1 MPLLDTTLGGESPL
15 AMFLMGQFRRHRSK
29 WILAICTC
37 ELVFA
42 IGTRG
47 QQSSHLS
54 GNKTPDKLSFNQ
66 TIQPILSENCYPC
79 HGPDPGA
86 RKAKLRLDRAEFAYA
101 PHDKSGPAIIPG
113 QTSKSPLV
121 QKIEARNPKDRMP
134 PPEAHKT
141 LKPEQ
146 IASLREW
153 VRQGAVYEE
162 HWSFIVP
169 KSQPLPEVAKKA
181 WVRTPI
187 DNFILAR
194 LEKEGLSPSPQA
206 DKRSLI
212 RRVTYDLT
220 GLPPTPQEVE
230 AFVADNS
237 PDAYGRVVDR
247 LLASP
252 RYGEH
257 RAHYWLDVARYG
269 DTHGL
274 HIDNFRYIWPY
285 RDYVIRAYNQNKHFD
300 RFVVEQLAGDMLP
313 DKSLDSLM
321 ASAYI
326 RAGIS
331 SGEGGTLTEELRVN
345 NKRER
350 TEAYGAAFLGLT
362 VGCANC
368 HDHKFDPITQKD
380 FYQLTAFFNNL
391 AENPFNDDRND
402 WPPILVV
409 PKQENRAAYE
419 ETFAKKAAIERQIQD
434 RRAQASTLIAGW
446 LAEPLSGPRPV
457 SSEGLAVRLRIDEGK
472 ADVFADSATGEKR
485 EIATATGS
493 PVVWGE
499 GTWFWPFMR
508 MEIGTHLEL
517 PGVGDEDG
525 TKPFSVATWMRPHLR
540 PNEPKEAD
548 HPDGVILSRADADK
562 DGRGWQFISN
572 HGKLKFL
579 FAHKLPD
586 DAIEVETP
594 DRVLDVGQWHHL
606 IATYDGSGKAV
617 GVNLYVDGVPQYL
630 DVLKDGLKETTST
643 TAPLEFGRT
652 HPDSNPLR
660 QTAFQDFRFYQRDLS
675 VREAARLP
683 YEDDVAEIGRKPM
696 SQWSEDEL
704 HTVTEYYFGER
715 DAPTLAL
722 NAQIALLDK
731 ELNRLAK
738 DGNIELISQEAP
750 TLAYAD
756 VLNRGVFSA
765 RSERVRPGVPH
776 FLPGL
781 PAGASLDRLT
791 LAKWTV
797 SRDNPLT
804 ARVIVNRMWSEIFG
818 TGLVETTE
826 DFGVMGAHASHPELL
841 DWLAVDFREHD
852 WDVKR
857 FYRQIVL
864 SASYQQSARV
874 TPQLIEKD
882 PKNRLLARGP
892 RFRMDGEMIRD
903 TALASSGLLVE
914 KIGGP
919 SVKPYQPPGVWE
931 AGSHQV
937 SDTKEYV
944 QDHGDALYRRSLYTF
959 WKRMATMP
967 DMDALDVP
975 VRDGACTRRQRTDTP
990 LQALVLMNDPQWL
1003 EASRQLA
1010 ERILHESQQ
1019 TETRLDELGEI
1030 LLSRPWRDKEKAV
1043 LENALTKFETVYG
1056 QDAASA
1062 EKLLSV
1068 GDSKRDT
1075 NLSATELAPWMLVA
1089 SAAMN
1094 LDEVL
1099 NK

>member
-1 MPLLDTTLGGESPL
+1 MY
-15 AMFLMGQFRRHRSK
+15 FRGQFRHGH
-29 WILAICTC
+29 WNWAVATCMCGLALAIG
-37 ELVFA
+37 A
-42 IGTRG
+42 RG
-47 QQSSHLS
+47 QEASHGS
-54 GNKTPDKLSFNQ
+54 VKNAAGKSTKLSFNQ
-66 TIQPILSENCYPC
+66 DIQPILSENCYPC

-113 QTSKSPLV
+113 QVGKSPLV

-146 IASLREW
+146 IAALVEW
-153 VRQGAVYEE
+153 IRQGAVYEE
-162 HWSFIVP
+162 HWSFIAP
-169 KSQPLPEVAKKA
+169 KSQPLPAVKKKD

-237 PDAYGRVVDR
+237 PDAYEKVVDR
-247 LLASP
+247 LLESP

-274 HIDNFRYIWPY
+274 HIDNFRLIWPY
-285 RDYVIRAYNQNKHFD
+285 RDYVINAYNQNKHFD
-300 RFVVEQLAGDMLP
+300 RFVTEQLAGDMLP

-321 ASAYI
+321 ASAYM

-368 HDHKFDPITQKD
+368 HDHKFDPTTQRD
-380 FYQLTAFFNNL
+380 FYRLTAFFNNL

-402 WPPILVV
+402 WPPILLV
-409 PKQENRAAYE
+409 PKPENRGAYE
-419 ETFAKKAAIERQIQD
+419 AILAKKSAIERQIHD
-434 RRAQASTLIAGW
+434 RRASASALIASW
-446 LAEPLSGPRPV
+446 LAQPLGGPRPI
-457 SSEGLAVRLRIDEGK
+457 SSEGLVARFRFDEGK
-472 ADVFADSATGEKR
+472 GDVFADSAAGEKR
-485 EIATATGS
+485 NFATATGV

-499 GTWFWPFMR
+499 GTWFWPYMR
-508 MEIGTHLEL
+508 MEISTHLEL
-517 PGVGDEDG
+517 PDVGDEDG
-525 TKPFSVATWMRPHLR
+525 SKPFSVASWMRPHLR
-540 PNEPKEAD
+540 PNEPKD
-548 HPDGVILSRADADK
+548 PSLPDGVIFSRADANQ
-562 DGRGWQFISN
+562 DGRGWQLISN
-572 HGKLKFL
+572 KGKLKFVL
-579 FAHKLPD
+579 AHMSPD

-594 DRVLDVGQWHHL
+594 DKVLAVGQWNHL
-606 IATYDGSGKAV
+606 IATYDGSGKAA
-617 GVNLYVDGVPQYL
+617 GVNLYVDGVPQNL
-630 DVLKDGLKETTST
+630 TVLKDGLKETAST

-652 HPDSNPLR
+652 YPDSNPLR
-660 QTAFQDFRFYQRDLS
+660 QTAFQDFRFYQRELS
-675 VREAARLP
+675 VLEAARLP
-683 YEDDVAEIGRKPM
+683 FADYVAEVGRKPI

-704 HTVTEYYFGER
+704 HAVTEYYFNER
-715 DAPTLAL
+715 DVPTLAL
-722 NAQIALLDK
+722 KGQAAQLDK

-738 DGNIELISQEAP
+738 DGDIELISEEAP

-765 RSERVRPGVPH
+765 RMERVRPGVPH

-781 PAGASLDRLT
+781 PAGAPLDRFT

-797 SRDNPLT
+797 SPENPLT
-804 ARVIVNRMWSEIFG
+804 ARVTVNRMWSEIFG

-826 DFGVMGAHASHPELL
+826 DFGVMGARPSHPELL
-841 DWLAVDFREHD
+841 DWLALDFRDHD

-864 SASYQQSARV
+864 SATYRQSART
-874 TPQLIEKD
+874 TPQLLEKD

-914 KIGGP
+914 RIGGP
-919 SVKPYQPPGVWE
+919 SVRPYQPAGVWE
-931 AGSHQV
+931 AGSHQI
-937 SDTKEYV
+937 SDTKDYV

-967 DMDALDVP
+967 NMDALDVP

-1003 EASRQLA
+1003 EASRRLA
-1010 ERILHESQQ
+1010 GRILNESQQ
-1019 TETRLDELGEI
+1019 TDSRLNALGEI
-1030 LLSRPWRDKEKAV
+1030 LLSRPWGPRERAV
-1043 LENALTKFETVYG
+1043 LEKALMKFEIVYE
-1056 QDAASA
+1056 QDTASA

-1068 GDSKRDT
+1068 GEIKRGA
-1075 NLSATELAPWMLVA
+1075 NLPASELASWMLVV